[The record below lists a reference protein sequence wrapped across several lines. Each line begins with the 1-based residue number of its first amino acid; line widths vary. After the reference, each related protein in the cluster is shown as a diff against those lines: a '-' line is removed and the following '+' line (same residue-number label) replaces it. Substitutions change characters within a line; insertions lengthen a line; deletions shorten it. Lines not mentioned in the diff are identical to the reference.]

1 MATVSLVQGNGKG
14 KVALDAVF
22 QSFRSGLQGEVLLPD
37 SGGYDA
43 ARALWNGMIDR
54 RPGAIAR
61 CASGGDVVRCVN
73 LARDHG
79 LLVSVRGGGH
89 NIAGKAS
96 CDGGLM
102 IDLSGLTSVHV
113 DPSRRTARVGA
124 GATLGDFDAAA
135 QAHGLATPLGINS
148 TTGVG
153 GLTLGGGFGWLT
165 RKLGLTIDN
174 LLSAEVVTADGT
186 VRTASATHEPG
197 LFWGLRGGGGN
208 FGVVTSFEFRLH
220 PVGPELLSGPI
231 IHPFDD
237 APAVLRRW
245 RDLAA
250 EAPDERSCWVVLR
263 KAPPLPF
270 LPPAWHGR
278 EVAILAAVYAG
289 DPVAGEKGLLPVR
302 RIGTPIVD
310 GVAPHPYVAFQK
322 AFDPLLA
329 PGARN
334 YWKSHNFKSLP
345 DAFFDTLLGFVARLP
360 SDQTEVF
367 LGHLGGAANRVAAA
381 STAYP
386 HRDTEFIM
394 NIHGRWE
401 TAAEDARCVGWARE
415 LYDAVAP
422 FANGG
427 VYSNFVSDGDENAK
441 AAYGPNYDRLA
452 QLKREFDPHNLFRLN
467 QNVAPA

>member
-14 KVALDAVF
+14 KVSLDAVF
-22 QSFRSGLQGEVLLPD
+22 QSFRSGLQGDVLVPD
-37 SGGYDA
+37 SAGYDA

-61 CASGGDVVRCVN
+61 CASGADVVRCVN

-89 NIAGKAS
+89 NIAGKGS
-96 CDGGLM
+96 CDGGLV
-102 IDLSGLTSVHV
+102 IDLSRMSSVHV

-148 TTGVG
+148 TTGLG

-174 LLSAEVVTADGT
+174 LLSAEVVTADGM
-186 VRTASATHEPG
+186 VRTASEKQEPD

-231 IHPFDD
+231 VHPFDD
-237 APAVLRRW
+237 APSVLRQW

-250 EAPDERSCWVVLR
+250 AAPDERSCWVVIR

-270 LPPAWHGR
+270 LPPTWHGR
-278 EVAILAAVYAG
+278 EVVILAAVWAG
-289 DPVAGEKGLLPVR
+289 DPAVAEKGLSPVR
-302 RIGTPIVD
+302 QIGKPIAD
-310 GVAPHPYVAFQK
+310 GVALHPYVGFQK

-345 DAFFDTLLGFVARLP
+345 DAFFDTLLGFVAKLP

-367 LGHLGGAANRVAAA
+367 LGHLGGAANRVAATA
-381 STAYP
+381 TAYP

-401 TAAEDARCVGWARE
+401 RAAEDARCIGWARQ
-415 LYDAVAP
+415 LHDAVAP
-422 FANGG
+422 FANGS
-427 VYSNFVSDGDENAK
+427 VYSNFVSEGDDNAK
-441 AAYGPNYDRLA
+441 AVYGPNYARLA
-452 QLKREFDPHNLFRLN
+452 QLKREVDPHNLFRLN
-467 QNVAPA
+467 QNIAPA

>member
-14 KVALDAVF
+14 RVSLDPVF
-22 QSFRSGLQGEVLLPD
+22 QSFRSGLQGDVLLPG

-61 CASGGDVVRCVN
+61 CASGEDVVRCVN

-102 IDLSGLTSVHV
+102 IDLSGLRSVHV

-148 TTGVG
+148 TTGLG

-174 LLSAEVVTADGT
+174 LLSAEVVTADGS
-186 VRTASATHEPG
+186 VRSASEKHEAG

-220 PVGPELLSGPI
+220 PVGPEVLSGPI
-231 IHPFDD
+231 VHPFYD

-270 LPPAWHGR
+270 LTPAWHGR
-278 EVAILAAVYAG
+278 EVVILAAVHAG
-289 DPVAGEKGLLPVR
+289 PLDEGEKGLEPVR

-310 GVAPHPYVAFQK
+310 GVARHPYVAFQQS
-322 AFDPLLA
+322 FDPLLA
-329 PGARN
+329 AGARN
-334 YWKSHNFKSLP
+334 YWKSHNFRSLP

-360 SDQTEVF
+360 SSQTEVF
-367 LGHLGGAANRVAAA
+367 LGHLGGAANRIPATA
-381 STAYP
+381 TAYP

-401 TAAEDARCVGWARE
+401 SASEDARCIRPKPRSV
-415 LYDAVAP
+415 P
-422 FANGG
+422 
-427 VYSNFVSDGDENAK
+427 SVSM
-441 AAYGPNYDRLA
+441 GPVWWGSR
-452 QLKREFDPHNLFRLN
+452 
-467 QNVAPA
+467 